1 MVALLASA
9 SMVVFAQ
16 SQPST
21 DIESL
26 EKTLKSASDLSGD
39 FATVR
44 KRMATI
50 FKLRKGVKP
59 EVADTLVCASASGLV
74 AIGDAEAY
82 AKVRNFLQNQTS
94 FESEISTDCTRCDGT
109 GRGSVKCLK
118 CGGSG
123 KCPNSGCKN
132 GMTEQ
137 FQLSGP
143 PLTRKCSF
151 CSGSGLCRHCK
162 GKGLFDVACP
172 ICKGKGRH
180 IDKGKARDY
189 FKTCIANAQNMIAAE
204 TPVPAVAEKQN
215 PFGEPK
221 DDNVP
226 EVVAENPRQPEA
238 NPTPVAEET
247 VEDKTI
253 VPPPEEATK
262 EQEVMTENQEQPEAD
277 QTPVAE
283 QPVEDKP
290 TVPPLEEATT
300 EQEVVAEN
308 QEQPEADQ
316 TPVAEQPE
324 KDLDALLAQKKA
336 LQLSESEQKEAPQT
350 SASAQ
355 KKAPQPSEYQYSA
368 NMGILS
374 KHLYDPEE
382 VKNRWDN
389 SRLTSIK
396 RTELA
401 RQFCERGLSQNNDQR
416 ARLLYHAVPDGVYF
430 IVEKIHIG
438 SFVDGT
444 TPFVVTLSIFGED
457 RSQCWEHYN
466 SISDPVH
473 NTPWGCQSREWRKS
487 FEEYLFP
494 AMSFLRQED
503 YKMILDDNASAFEAA
518 RNLNI
523 GTIVESKGW
532 VAALEVSDRK
542 GNPKADGP
550 YYWLF
555 PSAEVAFAFAN
566 GDAQRNQVDCP
577 KFKAVQ
583 PRNEADKL
591 LARIENWS
599 RSRGLV
605 GMKQLLA
612 DVKASLNRIPLGE
625 RFYKELGYIIEADDF
640 PALHK
645 AVEQGDRRS
654 FETELAAAIAR
665 LDQIESRPAK
675 AKVSENAATI
685 EAMAWEHEH
694 GTFGSS
700 NVLRFETIWSLT
712 SSASPLYKDFI
723 HTFCIA
729 FPDDVAFVVE
739 DVDGE
744 DWFNRVTLRAL
755 VYGETPEG
763 QQKPWTGDKRQDKL
777 FWKYMAQRFGSKTE
791 YHLIVPCS
799 RHEVVDWQPGMVLK
813 SDGWISESLVENSV
827 STLKNGRKVANREVY
842 FGGVTT
848 HALYRS
854 VEEKS
859 EILKTA
865 RSSD

>member
-1 MVALLASA
+1 MIRHMRMVALLASA

-26 EKTLKSASDLSGD
+26 EKTLKTASDLSGD

-109 GRGSVKCLK
+109 GRSSVKCLK
-118 CGGSG
+118 CGGNG
-123 KCPNSGCKN
+123 KCPQSGCKD
-132 GMTEQ
+132 GITEQ
-137 FQLSGP
+137 VQLSGP

-172 ICKGKGRH
+172 VCKGKGRH

-189 FKTCIANAQNMIAAE
+189 FEICIANAQNMIAAE

-215 PFGEPK
+215 PFSEPK

-247 VEDKTI
+247 VEDKTN

-262 EQEVMTENQEQPEAD
+262 EQEVVTDNQEQPEAN

-283 QPVEDKP
+283 Q
-290 TVPPLEEATT
+290 T
-300 EQEVVAEN
+300 
-308 QEQPEADQ
+308 
-316 TPVAEQPE
+316 E
-324 KDLDALLAQKKA
+324 KDLDAVLAQKKA
-336 LQLSESEQKEAPQT
+336 IQLSESAQKEAPQT

-355 KKAPQPSEYQYSA
+355 KEAPQPSEYQYSA

-389 SRLTSIK
+389 SKLTSIK

-457 RSQCWEHYN
+457 RSQRWEHYN

-523 GTIVESKGW
+523 GTMVESKGW
-532 VAALEVSDRK
+532 VAGLEVSDLK
-542 GNPKADGP
+542 GKPNVGHP
-550 YYWLF
+550 YYYLF

-566 GDAQRNQVDCP
+566 GDAQRNQEGCP
-577 KFKAVQ
+577 KFKVVQ
-583 PRNEADKL
+583 PQNDADKL
-591 LARIENWS
+591 LARIDFWN
-599 RSRGLV
+599 SRGLV
-605 GMKQLLA
+605 GMKQLLM
-612 DVKASLNRIPLGE
+612 DIKASLNRIPLGK
-625 RFYKELGYIIEADDF
+625 RFYEALKFYVIKADDF
-640 PALHK
+640 PALHE
-645 AVEQGDRRS
+645 AVEQGERLR
-654 FETELAAAIAR
+654 FEKELAAAIAR
-665 LDQIESRPAK
+665 LVQIESRPTK
-675 AKVSENAATI
+675 AKVRDNAATI

-694 GTFGSS
+694 GKFESGSK

-712 SSASPLYKDFI
+712 SASPLYKDYI
-723 HTFCIA
+723 HTFSIA
-729 FPDDVAFVVE
+729 FPDDVAFVVK
-739 DVDGE
+739 DVKEGN
-744 DWFNRVTLRAL
+744 WYNTVILRAL
-755 VYGETPEG
+755 VYGETPDG
-763 QQKPWTGDKRQDKL
+763 QQTPWTDDKRQDKL
-777 FWKYMAQRFGSKTE
+777 FWKYMAKRFGNGDT
-791 YHLIVPCS
+791 YCLRIPCS
-799 RHEVVDWQPGMVLK
+799 KREVADWQQGKILK
-813 SDGWISESLVENSV
+813 SDGWIREVSVENSV
-827 STLKNGRKVANREVY
+827 SVLNNGRKQSNRKVH
-842 FGGVTT
+842 FASFMPV
-848 HALYRS
+848 LYRS
-854 VEEKS
+854 SEEQS
-859 EILKTA
+859 EIIETA
-865 RSSD
+865 SSD

>member
-1 MVALLASA
+1 MIRYMRMVALLASA

-82 AKVRNFLQNQTS
+82 AKVRNFLHNQTS

-109 GRGSVKCLK
+109 GRGTVKCLK

-123 KCPNSGCKN
+123 KCPNSGCKD

-137 FQLSGP
+137 VQLSGP

-172 ICKGKGRH
+172 VCKGKGRH

-189 FKTCIANAQNMIAAE
+189 FKICIANAQNMIAAE

-221 DDNVP
+221 DDNEP

-238 NPTPVAEET
+238 NPTPVAEVT

-262 EQEVMTENQEQPEAD
+262 EQEVM
-277 QTPVAE
+277 
-283 QPVEDKP
+283 
-290 TVPPLEEATT
+290 
-300 EQEVVAEN
+300 AEN

-316 TPVAEQPE
+316 TPVAEQTE

-336 LQLSESEQKEAPQT
+336 LELSESAQKEAPQP

-389 SRLTSIK
+389 SKLTSIK

-457 RSQCWEHYN
+457 RSQRWEHYN

-473 NTPWGCQSREWRKS
+473 NTPWGCQSREWRES

-494 AMSFLRQED
+494 AMHFLRQGD
-503 YKMILDDNASAFEAA
+503 YWMILDDDASAFEAA

-523 GTIVESKGW
+523 GTMVESKGW
-532 VAALEVSDRK
+532 VAGLEVSDLK
-542 GNPKADGP
+542 GKPNVGHP
-550 YYWLF
+550 YYYLF

-566 GDAQRNQVDCP
+566 GDAQRNQEGCP
-577 KFKAVQ
+577 KFKVVQ
-583 PRNEADKL
+583 PQNDADKL
-591 LARIENWS
+591 LARIDFWN
-599 RSRGLV
+599 SRGLV
-605 GMKQLLA
+605 GMKQLLM
-612 DVKASLNRIPLGE
+612 DIKASLNRIPLGK
-625 RFYKELGYIIEADDF
+625 RFYEALEFNVIKADDF
-640 PALHK
+640 PDLHE
-645 AVEQGDRRS
+645 AVEQGERLR
-654 FETELAAAIAR
+654 FEKELAAAIAR
-665 LDQIESRPAK
+665 LNQIESRPTK
-675 AKVSENAATI
+675 AKVRDNAATI

-694 GTFGSS
+694 GKFGSGS
-700 NVLRFETIWSLT
+700 KNVLRFETIWNLT
-712 SSASPLYKDFI
+712 SEASPLYKDYV
-723 HTFCIA
+723 HTFSIA
-729 FPDDVAFVVE
+729 FPDDVAFIVE
-739 DVDGE
+739 DVKSD
-744 DWFNRVTLRAL
+744 DWYNTVRLRAL
-755 VYGETPEG
+755 VYGETPKG
-763 QQKPWTGDKRQDKL
+763 QQTPWTGDKRQDKL
-777 FWKYMAQRFGSKTE
+777 FLKYMEQRFGGYDGRYE
-791 YHLIVPCS
+791 LRVPCS
-799 RHEVVDWQPGMVLK
+799 NREVVDWQLGMILK
-813 SDGWISESLVENSV
+813 SNGWIHEIPVENSV
-827 STLKNGRKVANREVY
+827 STLNNGRKMDNRKVHFELNR
-842 FGGVTT
+842 
-848 HALYRS
+848 LYRS
-854 VEEKS
+854 VEEQS
-859 EILKTA
+859 EILETS
-865 RSSD
+865 RSTE

>member
-1 MVALLASA
+1 MIRYMRMVALLASA
-9 SMVVFAQ
+9 SIVVFAQ

-21 DIESL
+21 DFESL

-50 FKLRKGVKP
+50 FKLRKDVKP
-59 EVADTLVCASASGLV
+59 EVADVLVCAAASGLV

-180 IDKGKARDY
+180 IDQGKARDY
-189 FKTCIANAQNMIAAE
+189 FKTCIANAQNMIAVE

-215 PFGEPK
+215 PFDEPK
-221 DDNVP
+221 DDNEPV
-226 EVVAENPRQPEA
+226 VVAENPRQPEA
-238 NPTPVAEET
+238 NPTPAAE
-247 VEDKTI
+247 KT
-253 VPPPEEATK
+253 
-262 EQEVMTENQEQPEAD
+262 
-277 QTPVAE
+277 
-283 QPVEDKP
+283 VEDKP
-290 TVPPLEEATT
+290 TVPPLEEATK

-316 TPVAEQPE
+316 TPVAEQTE

-336 LQLSESEQKEAPQT
+336 LELSESAQKEAPQT
-350 SASAQ
+350 SASAH
-355 KKAPQPSEYQYSA
+355 KEAPKPSEYQYSA

-389 SRLTSIK
+389 SKLTSIK

-401 RQFCERGLSQNNDQR
+401 RQLCERGLRQNDDQR
-416 ARLLYHAVPDGVYF
+416 GRLLYHAVPDGIFFV
-430 IVEKIHIG
+430 VEKIHIG

-444 TPFVVTLSIFGED
+444 TPFIVTLSMN
-457 RSQCWEHYN
+457 RWELNTHWEFRET
-466 SISDPVH
+466 IDDAVH
-473 NTPWGCQSREWRKS
+473 DTPWRYQSEEWKKV
-487 FEEYLFP
+487 FEEMLFP
-494 AMSFLRQED
+494 VSRQED
-503 YKMILDDNASAFEAA
+503 LRMILDDTASAFDAA

-583 PRNEADKL
+583 PRNEADEL
-591 LARIENWS
+591 LARMANWN
-599 RSRGLV
+599 SRGLV
-605 GMKQLLA
+605 GMKKLLM
-612 DVKASLNRIPLGE
+612 DIKASLTRIPQGE
-625 RFYKELGYIIEADDF
+625 RFYKLIQNVVDANDF
-640 PALHK
+640 PALHEAAK
-645 AVEQGDRRS
+645 QGERRS

-694 GTFGSS
+694 GKFGSS

-744 DWFNRVTLRAL
+744 DWFNRVILRAL
-755 VYGETPEG
+755 VYGETPKG

-799 RHEVVDWQPGMVLK
+799 RHEVVDWQPGMILK

-827 STLKNGRKVANREVY
+827 STLKNGRKIANRKVY
-842 FGGVTT
+842 FGGVSS
-848 HALYRS
+848 HVLYRS
-854 VEEKS
+854 VEEQS
-859 EILKTA
+859 EILETS
-865 RSSD
+865 RSTE

>member
-1 MVALLASA
+1 MIRYMRMVALLASA

-21 DIESL
+21 DFESL
-26 EKTLKSASDLSGD
+26 EKTLKSASDLSGGSI
-39 FATVR
+39 AVR
-44 KRMATI
+44 KRMAQV
-50 FKLRKGVKP
+50 FNLRKGVKP
-59 EVADTLVCASASGLV
+59 EVADVLVCAAASGLV

-94 FESEISTDCTRCDGT
+94 FESEISTDCTRCHGT
-109 GRGSVKCLK
+109 GRGTVKCLK

-137 FQLSGP
+137 VQLSGP
-143 PLTRKCSF
+143 PLTGKCSF

-172 ICKGKGRH
+172 VCKGKGRH
-180 IDKGKARDY
+180 IDKVKARDY
-189 FKTCIANAQNMIAAE
+189 FKICIANAQNMIAAE

-262 EQEVMTENQEQPEAD
+262 EQEVVTDNQEQPEAD
-277 QTPVAE
+277 QKPVAE
-283 QPVEDKP
+283 Q
-290 TVPPLEEATT
+290 T
-300 EQEVVAEN
+300 
-308 QEQPEADQ
+308 
-316 TPVAEQPE
+316 E
-324 KDLDALLAQKKA
+324 KDLDAVLAQKKA
-336 LQLSESEQKEAPQT
+336 IQLSESAQKEAPQP

-355 KKAPQPSEYQYSA
+355 KEAPRPSEYRYSA
-368 NMGILS
+368 NTAILS
-374 KHLYDPEE
+374 KHLYDSEE
-382 VKNRWDN
+382 VRNRWDHK
-389 SRLTSIK
+389 SQLTSIK

-401 RQFCERGLSQNNDQR
+401 RQLCERGLRQNDDQR
-416 ARLLYHAVPDGVYF
+416 VRLLYHAVPDGVYF

-444 TPFVVTLSIFGED
+444 TPFIVTLSMNRWELNNHWEFGETID
-457 RSQCWEHYN
+457 
-466 SISDPVH
+466 DAVH
-473 NTPWGCQSREWRKS
+473 DTPWGYQSEEWKKV
-487 FEEYLFP
+487 FEEMLFP
-494 AMSFLRQED
+494 VSRQGDLR
-503 YKMILDDNASAFEAA
+503 MILDDTASAFDAA

-566 GDAQRNQVDCP
+566 GDAQRNQVNCP

-583 PRNEADKL
+583 PRNEADEL
-591 LARIENWS
+591 LARMANWS
-599 RSRGLV
+599 SRGLV
-605 GMKQLLA
+605 GMKKLLM
-612 DVKASLNRIPLGE
+612 DIKASFNRIPQGE
-625 RFYKELGYIIEADDF
+625 RFYKLIQNVVDANDF
-640 PALHK
+640 PALHEAAK
-645 AVEQGDRRS
+645 QGERRR

-665 LDQIESRPAK
+665 LDQIESRLAK

-694 GTFGSS
+694 EKYGSS

-712 SSASPLYKDFI
+712 SASPLYKDYI
-723 HTFCIA
+723 HTFNIA
-729 FPDDVAFVVE
+729 VPDDVAFVVK
-739 DVDGE
+739 DVKGGN
-744 DWFNRVTLRAL
+744 WYNTVMLRAL

-763 QQKPWTGDKRQDKL
+763 QQKPWTDDKRQDKL
-777 FWKYMAQRFGSKTE
+777 FWEYMNARFGDDE
-791 YHLIVPCS
+791 AYCLRIPCS
-799 RHEVVDWQPGMVLK
+799 KREVADWQPGMVLK
-813 SDGWISESLVENSV
+813 SNGWLREVLVENSV
-827 STLKNGRKVANREVY
+827 STLNNGRKQANRKVH
-842 FGGVTT
+842 FASLLLPV
-848 HALYRS
+848 LYRS
-854 VEEKS
+854 PEEQS
-859 EILKTA
+859 EIIETA
-865 RSSD
+865 SSD